1 MKRQAWCTLV
11 AVALSVFVWG
21 VVEAGTVIR
30 IASSFDPKHTTC
42 QAGDYFKKL
51 VEERSQGAIQVQTFW
66 GAVMGSEEELT
77 ESVST
82 GGVEMQVGGGIPIK
96 IFAPQYQFMNDP
108 FIMRDWNHWK
118 KVWDAKVGK
127 DLKDMVERKG
137 RTRYVEVMYLG
148 VRQFTSNKPILTPKD
163 VQGLKL
169 RLPNLPTWVKVWK
182 ELGALPVPIAL
193 NELFTSLQSGVADAS
208 EGMVS
213 QIQSFRLNE
222 VQKYLSLTG
231 HGIQSGAFTIGRD
244 FFNKLDTKSQDLVMQ
259 AGKDAAEWA
268 TKSTVDGESAVIAD
282 LEKKG
287 MKIVKA
293 DQKAFFDK
301 AKPAVD
307 KLFETD
313 YPVTTWKEI
322 LSY

>member
-1 MKRQAWCTLV
+1 MRKSLWCALV
-11 AVALSVFVWG
+11 GIMVSGLVWSAA
-21 VVEAGTVIR
+21 EAGTVIR
-30 IASSFDPKHTTC
+30 IASAFDPNHTTC
-42 QAGDYFKKL
+42 KAGDQFKKL
-51 VEERSQGAIQVQTFW
+51 VETRSQGAIQVQTFW
-66 GAVMGSEEELT
+66 GAVMGSEEEIT

-96 IFAPQYQFMNDP
+96 IYAPQYQFMNDP

-118 KVWDAKVGK
+118 KVWDGK
-127 DLKDMVERKG
+127 IGRDLQGAVEKKG
-137 RTRYVEVMYLG
+137 RTQYVEVMFLG
-148 VRQFTSNKPILTPKD
+148 VRQFTSNKAIQTPKD
-163 VQGLKL
+163 VQGMKL
-169 RLPNLPTWVKVWK
+169 RLPNLPTWVKIWK
-182 ELGALPVPIAL
+182 EVGALPVPIAL

-222 VQKYLSLTG
+222 VQKYLSLTA
-231 HGIQSGAFTIGRD
+231 HSIQSGAFTINRE
-244 FFNKLDTKSQDLVMQ
+244 FLSKLDKKQQDLVLQ
-259 AGKDAAEWA
+259 AGQEAAGWA
-268 TKSTVDGESAVIAD
+268 TRTTIEGESSVIAD

-287 MKIVKA
+287 MKIVKS

-322 LSY
+322 LAY

>member
-1 MKRQAWCTLV
+1 MKRQMWCILV
-11 AVALSVFVWG
+11 AVALSIFVWG
-21 VVEAGTVIR
+21 AAEAGTVIR

-42 QAGDYFKKL
+42 RAGDHFKKL
-51 VEERSQGAIQVQTFW
+51 VEDRSQGAIQVQTFW

-108 FIMRDWNHWK
+108 FIMRDWTHWK
-118 KVWDAKVGK
+118 NVWDAKVGK
-127 DLKDMVERKG
+127 DLKGTVERKG

-148 VRQFTSNKPILTPKD
+148 VRHFTSNKPIQTPKD

-231 HGIQSGAFTIGRD
+231 HGIQSGAFTVGLD
-244 FFNKLDTKSQDLVMQ
+244 FFNKLDKKSQDLVMQ
-259 AGKDAAEWA
+259 AGKEAAEWA
-268 TKSTVDGESAVIAD
+268 TKTTIDGESAVIAD

-293 DQKAFFDK
+293 DQKAFFEK

>member
-1 MKRQAWCTLV
+1 MKRQMWCILV
-11 AVALSVFVWG
+11 AVALSIFVWG
-21 VVEAGTVIR
+21 AVEAGTVIR

-42 QAGDYFKKL
+42 RAGDYFKKL

-108 FIMRDWNHWK
+108 FIMRDWTHWK
-118 KVWDAKVGK
+118 NVWDAKVGK
-127 DLKDMVERKG
+127 DLKGTVERKG

-148 VRQFTSNKPILTPKD
+148 VRHFTSNKPIQTPKD

-231 HGIQSGAFTIGRD
+231 HGIQSGAFTIGLD
-244 FFNKLDTKSQDLVMQ
+244 FFNKLDKKSQDLVMQ
-259 AGKDAAEWA
+259 AGKEAAEWA
-268 TKSTVDGESAVIAD
+268 TKTTIDGESAVIAD

-287 MKIVKA
+287 MNIVKA
-293 DQKAFFDK
+293 DQKAFFEK

>member
-1 MKRQAWCTLV
+1 MKRLLWCVLASAIC
-11 AVALSVFVWG
+11 AVFFWG
-21 VVEAGTVIR
+21 AAEAGTVIR
-30 IASSFDPKHTTC
+30 IASAFDPNHTTC
-42 QAGDYFKKL
+42 RAGNQFKKL

-96 IFAPQYQFMNDP
+96 IYAPQFQFMNDP
-108 FIMRDWNHWK
+108 FIMRDWSHWK

-127 DLKDMVERKG
+127 DLKDTVEQKG

-148 VRQFTSNKPILTPKD
+148 VRHFTSNKPIQTPKD

-222 VQKYLSLTG
+222 VQRFLSLTG
-231 HGIQSGAFTIGRD
+231 HGIQSGAFTINRN
-244 FFNKLDTKSQDLVMQ
+244 FFTKLDKKSQDLVMQ
-259 AGKDAAEWA
+259 AGKEAAEWA
-268 TKSTVDGESAVIAD
+268 TKTTMDGESSVIAD

-287 MKIVKA
+287 MKVVQA
-293 DQKAFFDK
+293 DQKAFLEK
-301 AKPAVD
+301 ARPAVD
-307 KLFETD
+307 KLFEVD

>member
-1 MKRQAWCTLV
+1 MKRQVWCILV
-11 AVALSVFVWG
+11 AVALSVLAWG

-30 IASSFDPKHTTC
+30 IASSFDPNHTTC
-42 QAGDYFKKL
+42 QAGNYFKKL

-127 DLKDMVERKG
+127 DLKDTVERKG
-137 RTRYVEVMYLG
+137 RTLYVEVMYLG
-148 VRQFTSNKPILTPKD
+148 VRQFTANKPIQTPKD

-244 FFNKLDTKSQDLVMQ
+244 FFNKLDKKSQDLVMH

>member
-1 MKRQAWCTLV
+1 MKRQAWCILV
-11 AVALSVFVWG
+11 VVALSVFAWSA
-21 VVEAGTVIR
+21 VEAGTVIR

-42 QAGDYFKKL
+42 LAGDVFKKL

-96 IFAPQYQFMNDP
+96 VYAPQYQFMNDP

-118 KVWDAKVGK
+118 KVWDAKVGN
-127 DLKDMVERKG
+127 DLKDAVERKG

-148 VRQFTSNKPILTPKD
+148 VRQFTSNKPIQTPKD

-182 ELGALPVPIAL
+182 EIGALPVPIAL
-193 NELFTSLQSGVADAS
+193 NELFTSLQTGVADAS

-222 VQKYLSLTG
+222 VQKYLSLTS
-231 HGIQSGAFTIGRD
+231 HGIQSGAFTISRD
-244 FFNKLDTKSQDLVMQ
+244 FFNKLDKKSQDLVMQ
-259 AGKDAAEWA
+259 AGRDAAEWA
-268 TKSTVDGESAVIAD
+268 TKTTIDGESSVIAD

-287 MKIVKA
+287 MKLVKS
-293 DQKAFFDK
+293 DQKAFFEK

>member
-1 MKRQAWCTLV
+1 M
-11 AVALSVFVWG
+11 
-21 VVEAGTVIR
+21 
-30 IASSFDPKHTTC
+30 
-42 QAGDYFKKL
+42 
-51 VEERSQGAIQVQTFW
+51 
-66 GAVMGSEEELT
+66 
-77 ESVST
+77 
-82 GGVEMQVGGGIPIK
+82 
-96 IFAPQYQFMNDP
+96 
-108 FIMRDWNHWK
+108 
-118 KVWDAKVGK
+118 
-127 DLKDMVERKG
+127 
-137 RTRYVEVMYLG
+137 
-148 VRQFTSNKPILTPKD
+148 
-163 VQGLKL
+163 
-169 RLPNLPTWVKVWK
+169 
-182 ELGALPVPIAL
+182 AL

-244 FFNKLDTKSQDLVMQ
+244 FFNKLDKKSQDLVMQ
-259 AGKDAAEWA
+259 AGRDAAAWA
-268 TKSTVDGESAVIAD
+268 TKTTLDGESAVIAD